1 MAKRDLYEV
10 LGVRRTATAEEIKQ
24 AYRKLARKHHPDLNP
39 GKKEAE
45 ERFKEVSLAHDV
57 LADPDKR
64 KIYDEFGEEGL
75 QPGFNPDRARAYR
88 QAGNAGGFDFGA
100 QRGGA
105 QRGSARRGEE
115 RTSFSFEDLL
125 GDFFSGRRQ
134 ESPRAEPGEDIEYP
148 LELDLLDAVRG
159 TSHTISVQR
168 PTTCPVCQGRGGSG
182 RSRARGC
189 PRCGDSGQIATPE
202 RLVARIPPGVDEGA
216 RIRLAGKGATHAP
229 GGPAGDLYLVVH
241 ILPHSYLERKGK
253 DLFLDVPITLGEAV
267 NGATITVPTLTGE
280 VKLKIPPGSQSGQ
293 KLRLKGKGVPD
304 PKTTREGDLY
314 VKLLIQIPT
323 GDLAQARRAVDL
335 LEPCYRE
342 NPRKHLHL

>member
-57 LADPDKR
+57 LADPEKR
-64 KIYDEFGEEGL
+64 KVYNEFGEDGL
-75 QPGFNPDRARAYR
+75 QPGFNAERTRAFR
-88 QAGNAGGFDFGA
+88 QAGNAGGFDFGT
-100 QRGGA
+100 QR
-105 QRGSARRGEE
+105 RTSRRSEE

-125 GDFFSGRRQ
+125 GEFFGGRRQ
-134 ESPRAEPGEDIEYP
+134 ESSRAEPGEDIEHP

-159 TSHTISVQR
+159 TSHAVTIER
-168 PTTCPVCQGRGGSG
+168 PAPCPTCQGRSTGG

-189 PRCGDSGQIATPE
+189 SHCGGSGQILAPE
-202 RLVARIPPGVDEGA
+202 RLVAHIPPGVDEGA
-216 RIRLAGKGATHAP
+216 RIRLAGKGATLSP
-229 GGPAGDLYLVVH
+229 GGPAGDLYLDVH
-241 ILPHSYLERKGK
+241 LRPHPYLERKGS

-267 NGATITVPTLTGE
+267 SGATITVPTLTGE

-293 KLRLKGKGVPD
+293 KLRLKGKGVAD
-304 PKTTREGDLY
+304 PKTTRAGDLY

-323 GDLAQARRAVDL
+323 GDSAQAQRAVEI

>member
-10 LGVRRTATAEEIKQ
+10 LGVQRTATAEEIKQ

-57 LADPDKR
+57 LAAPDKR

-75 QPGFNPDRARAYR
+75 QPGFNPDRARTYR
-88 QAGNAGGFDFGA
+88 QWGNTGGFDFGA
-100 QRGGA
+100 QRGSA
-105 QRGSARRGEE
+105 QRGGE

-148 LELDLLDAVRG
+148 LALDLLDALRG
-159 TSHTISVQR
+159 TSHTISVER

-182 RSRARGC
+182 RARARGC
-189 PRCGDSGQIATPE
+189 ARCGGSGQIATPE

-216 RIRLAGKGATHAP
+216 RIRLAGKGATLTP
-229 GGPAGDLYLVVH
+229 ERSAGDLYLVVH
-241 ILPHSYLERKGK
+241 IRPHPYLERKGK
-253 DLFLDVPITLGEAV
+253 DLFLDVPITLGEAL

-280 VKLKIPPGSQSGQ
+280 VKLKISPGSQSGQ
-293 KLRLKGKGVPD
+293 KLRLKGKGVAD
-304 PKTTREGDLY
+304 PKTKQAGDLY
-314 VKLLIQIPT
+314 VKLLIQLPT
-323 GDLAQARRAVDL
+323 GDLTQAQRAVDL

-342 NPRKHLHL
+342 NPRKHLRL